1 MKIFKL
7 KENVKEKVVKD
18 FQESEAWNSL
28 VGENFADFM
37 ETRFHKLIGEDLGLE
52 LRYSLNHCQG
62 DEVSFVGKIMC
73 TKLETLPF
81 GHLFKDIDDSSILFT
96 GNGLENYY
104 CHDKTVDIEID
115 IDEEIYSEEELNI
128 LEKTVQE
135 WFENICSTLEKEG
148 YEILAKHLSEEVII
162 EYLAQYD
169 FDENGE
175 VI

>member
-1 MKIFKL
+1 MKFFEL
-7 KENVKEKVVKD
+7 KENIKEKVVKD
-18 FQESEAWNSL
+18 FQENEAWAILVSESLNEFMGEKFHEL
-28 VGENFADFM
+28 VGEDF
-37 ETRFHKLIGEDLGLE
+37 ELE

-62 DEVSFVGKIMC
+62 DGVSFVGKIMC
-73 TKLETLPF
+73 DELKELPF

-96 GNGLENYY
+96 GNGLDNYY
-104 CHDKTVDIEID
+104 CHSKTVDIEID
-115 IDEEIYSEEELNI
+115 IDERLYTEEELNI
-128 LEKTVQE
+128 LEKTVRE

-148 YEILAKHLSEEVII
+148 YEAKYLSEEVII